1 MNIAPRAFLGFA
13 LIGALMLALGVFAL
27 SQMSKIRTSG
37 ENIVENSV
45 PSVRALNEFTQLTL
59 RLRVLSYRLLTNREA
74 DTQQKTFDLFEQ
86 RNQQIRTA
94 QSNYEKL
101 ISAPEE
107 RAAYDQYVQLLNQYR
122 QLEERMKTLSRN
134 NQVDE
139 LRTLLGNDLQTNS
152 EAVNAVLAR
161 LTEINNLQAEAF
173 NKSAAQQYSTA
184 FTWVVTMLIVAT
196 GLTLLFAWLLTNS
209 ITKPIAN
216 ALDAAEEIAKGNLTR
231 PITVDGSDEAG
242 RLLRA
247 MATMQDKLRDTLQR
261 ISGSATQLASAAEEL
276 NSVTDESARGLTQ
289 QNNEIEQAATAV
301 NEMTSAVE
309 EVARNAVSTSEASRN
324 ATTSAGD
331 GRDLVQETVGAIER
345 MSADVQST
353 ATLIGNL
360 ADESR
365 DIGKVLDVIR
375 GLADQTNLLAL
386 NAAIEAARAG
396 EAGRGF
402 AVVADEVRALAHR
415 TQQSTSEIE
424 RMIGSIQSGTEQAA
438 TAVNEM
444 TSAVEE
450 VARNAVSTSEASR
463 NATTSAGDGR
473 DLVQE
478 TVGAIERM
486 SADVQSTASLIGNLA
501 NESRDIGKVLDV
513 IRGLAD
519 QTNLLALNAAIEAAR
534 AGEAGRGFAVVADEV
549 RALAHRTQQSTS
561 EIERMIGSIQSG
573 TEQAVDSM
581 RNSTE
586 RAESTLNI
594 ARGAGMSLDTINSA
608 IVEINERNLVIASAA
623 EEQAQVA
630 REVDRNLVN
639 IRDLSVQSATG
650 ANQTSAAS
658 AELSRLAVDLNSMV
672 GRFSL

>member
-1 MNIAPRAFLGFA
+1 MNIAPRAFLGFL

-27 SQMSKIRTSG
+27 AQMSQIRSSG
-37 ENIVENSV
+37 ENIVDNSV
-45 PSVRALNEFTQLTL
+45 PSLKALDELTQLTL
-59 RLRVLSYRLLTNREA
+59 RVRVLSYRLLVNREA
-74 DTQQKTFDLFEQ
+74 DIQQKTVALLEQ

-94 QSNYEKL
+94 QAGYEKL
-101 ISAPEE
+101 ISSPQE
-107 RAAYDQYVQLLNQYR
+107 RATYDKLEQLLGQYR
-122 QLEERMKTLSRN
+122 QIDERMRTLSRN
-134 NQVDE
+134 NQLEE
-139 LRTLLGNDLQTNS
+139 LRALINSEVLDNS
-152 EAVNAVLAR
+152 EAMNTQLAQ
-161 LTEINNLQAEAF
+161 LMDINNQQADAFNVGAAKQYSEAF
-173 NKSAAQQYSTA
+173 NWVVVLLIVSTA
-184 FTWVVTMLIVAT
+184 
-196 GLTLLFAWLLTNS
+196 LTLLFAWLLTNS

-216 ALDAAEEIAKGNLTR
+216 ALGAAEEIAQGNLTR
-231 PITVDGSDEAG
+231 PIIVDGTDEAG

-247 MATMQDKLRDTLQR
+247 MSTMQEKLRDTLQR

-331 GRDLVQETVGAIER
+331 GRDLVQETVSAIER

-424 RMIGSIQSGTEQAA
+424 RMIGSIQSGT
-438 TAVNEM
+438 
-444 TSAVEE
+444 
-450 VARNAVSTSEASR
+450 
-463 NATTSAGDGR
+463 G
-473 DLVQE
+473 
-478 TVGAIERM
+478 
-486 SADVQSTASLIGNLA
+486 
-501 NESRDIGKVLDV
+501 
-513 IRGLAD
+513 
-519 QTNLLALNAAIEAAR
+519 
-534 AGEAGRGFAVVADEV
+534 
-549 RALAHRTQQSTS
+549 
-561 EIERMIGSIQSG
+561 
-573 TEQAVDSM
+573 QAVDSM

-594 ARGAGMSLDTINSA
+594 ARGAGLSLDTINTA

-639 IRDLSVQSATG
+639 IRDLSVQSAAG

-672 GRFSL
+672 GRFHL

>member
-1 MNIAPRAFLGFA
+1 MSLRNMNIAPRAFLGFA
-13 LIGALMLALGVFAL
+13 MIGGLMLILGVFAL
-27 SQMSKIRTSG
+27 NQMSKIRGAAEDITLS
-37 ENIVENSV
+37 SV
-45 PSVRALNEFTQLTL
+45 PSIKSLDEFTQLTL
-59 RLRVLSYRLLTNREA
+59 RLRVLSYRLLVNREP
-74 DTQQKTFDLFEQ
+74 DVQQKTMDLLET
-86 RNQQIRTA
+86 RNQQIRAA
-94 QSNYEKL
+94 QTTYEKL
-101 ISAPEE
+101 ISNPQE
-107 RAAYDQYVQLLNQYR
+107 RAAYDQYVQLLGQYR
-122 QLEERMKTLSRN
+122 QIEDRMKTLSRN
-134 NQVDE
+134 NQIDE
-139 LRTLLGNDLQTNS
+139 LRTLLNTDLLTNS
-152 EAVNAVLAR
+152 EAVNTVLNR
-161 LTEINNLQAEAF
+161 LLEINTQQTVDTNQQAADQYASAF
-173 NKSAAQQYSTA
+173 NL
-184 FTWVVTMLIVAT
+184 VVTLLVIAT

-216 ALDAAEEIAKGNLTR
+216 ALSAAEEIAEGNLTR
-231 PITVDGSDEAG
+231 PITVDGQDEAG
-242 RLLRA
+242 RLLAA
-247 MATMQDKLRDTLQR
+247 MSKMQDKLRDTLQR

-309 EVARNAVSTSEASRN
+309 EVARNAVSTSEASKN

-331 GRDLVQETVGAIER
+331 GRDLVQETVSAIER

-353 ATLIGNL
+353 ATLIG
-360 ADESR
+360 D
-365 DIGKVLDVIR
+365 
-375 GLADQTNLLAL
+375 
-386 NAAIEAARAG
+386 
-396 EAGRGF
+396 
-402 AVVADEVRALAHR
+402 
-415 TQQSTSEIE
+415 
-424 RMIGSIQSGTEQAA
+424 
-438 TAVNEM
+438 
-444 TSAVEE
+444 
-450 VARNAVSTSEASR
+450 
-463 NATTSAGDGR
+463 
-473 DLVQE
+473 
-478 TVGAIERM
+478 
-486 SADVQSTASLIGNLA
+486 LA

-573 TEQAVDSM
+573 TEHAVDSM

-650 ANQTSAAS
+650 ASQTSAAS
-658 AELSRLAVDLNSMV
+658 NELSRLALDLNNMV

>member
-1 MNIAPRAFLGFA
+1 MSLRNMNIAPRAFLGFA
-13 LIGALMLALGVFAL
+13 LIGGLMLVLGVFAL
-27 SQMSKIRTSG
+27 NQMSKIRGAG
-37 ENIVENSV
+37 EDIASMSV
-45 PSVRALNEFTQLTL
+45 PSIKSLDEFTQLTL
-59 RLRVLSYRLLTNREA
+59 RLRVLSYRLLVNREP
-74 DTQQKTFDLFEQ
+74 DVQQKTFELFDL
-86 RNQQIRTA
+86 RNQQIRDA
-94 QSNYEKL
+94 QKVYEPL
-101 ISAPEE
+101 IEGPQE
-107 RAAYDQYVQLLNQYR
+107 RAAYDQYVQLLAQYR
-122 QLEERMKTLSRN
+122 QLEDRMKTLSRN

-139 LRTLLGNDLQTNS
+139 LRTMLNRELLSNS
-152 EAVNAVLAR
+152 EAVNAALAK
-161 LTEINNLQAEAF
+161 LLEINTQQIEVTDTRAGE
-173 NKSAAQQYSTA
+173 QYSTSLNLVITLLVIA
-184 FTWVVTMLIVAT
+184 S

-216 ALDAAEEIAKGNLTR
+216 ALSAAEEIAEGNLTR
-231 PITVDGSDEAG
+231 PIHVDGDDEAG
-242 RLLRA
+242 RLLLA
-247 MATMQDKLRDTLQR
+247 MSKMQEKLRDTLQR

-309 EVARNAVSTSEASRN
+309 EVARNAVSTSEASKN

-331 GRDLVQETVGAIER
+331 GRDLVQETVSAIER

-353 ATLIGNL
+353 ATLIG
-360 ADESR
+360 D
-365 DIGKVLDVIR
+365 
-375 GLADQTNLLAL
+375 
-386 NAAIEAARAG
+386 
-396 EAGRGF
+396 
-402 AVVADEVRALAHR
+402 
-415 TQQSTSEIE
+415 
-424 RMIGSIQSGTEQAA
+424 
-438 TAVNEM
+438 
-444 TSAVEE
+444 
-450 VARNAVSTSEASR
+450 
-463 NATTSAGDGR
+463 
-473 DLVQE
+473 
-478 TVGAIERM
+478 
-486 SADVQSTASLIGNLA
+486 LA

-573 TEQAVDSM
+573 TEHAVNSM

-594 ARGAGMSLDTINSA
+594 ARGAGLSLDTINSA

-658 AELSRLAVDLNSMV
+658 NELSRLALDLNNMV

>member
-1 MNIAPRAFLGFA
+1 MSSIQQPQPRTDALFSVIAMSLRNMNIAPRAFLSFA
-13 LIGALMLALGVFAL
+13 LIGGLMMILGVFAL
-27 SQMSKIRTSG
+27 NQMSKIRGTA
-37 ENIVENSV
+37 ENITNNSV
-45 PSVRALNEFTQLTL
+45 PSIKSLDEFTQLTL
-59 RLRVLSYRLLTNREA
+59 RLRVLSYRLLVNREP
-74 DTQQKTFDLFEQ
+74 DVQQKTMELLET
-86 RNQQIRTA
+86 RNQQIRAA
-94 QSNYEKL
+94 QATYEKL
-101 ISAPEE
+101 IASPQE
-107 RAAYDQYVQLLNQYR
+107 RATYDQYVQLLGQYR
-122 QLEERMKTLSRN
+122 QIEDRMKTLSRN

-139 LRTLLGNDLQTNS
+139 LRSLLNTDLLNNS
-152 EAVNAVLAR
+152 EAVNTVLNR
-161 LTEINNLQAEAF
+161 LLEINTQQTNDTNQQAADQYDSAF
-173 NKSAAQQYSTA
+173 NLVIALLVIATA
-184 FTWVVTMLIVAT
+184 
-196 GLTLLFAWLLTNS
+196 LTLLLAWLLTNS
-209 ITKPIAN
+209 ITQPIAN
-216 ALDAAEEIAKGNLTR
+216 ALGAAEQIAEGNLTR
-231 PITVDGSDEAG
+231 PITVDGQDEAG
-242 RLLRA
+242 RLLLA
-247 MATMQDKLRDTLQR
+247 MSKMQDKLRDTLQR

-276 NSVTDESARGLTQ
+276 NSVTDESARGLTR

-309 EVARNAVSTSEASRN
+309 EVARNAVSTSEASKN

-331 GRDLVQETVGAIER
+331 GRDLVQETVSAIER

-353 ATLIGNL
+353 ATLIG
-360 ADESR
+360 E
-365 DIGKVLDVIR
+365 
-375 GLADQTNLLAL
+375 
-386 NAAIEAARAG
+386 
-396 EAGRGF
+396 
-402 AVVADEVRALAHR
+402 
-415 TQQSTSEIE
+415 
-424 RMIGSIQSGTEQAA
+424 
-438 TAVNEM
+438 
-444 TSAVEE
+444 
-450 VARNAVSTSEASR
+450 
-463 NATTSAGDGR
+463 
-473 DLVQE
+473 
-478 TVGAIERM
+478 
-486 SADVQSTASLIGNLA
+486 LA

-573 TEQAVDSM
+573 TEHAVDSM

-658 AELSRLAVDLNSMV
+658 NELSRLAVDLNTLV

>member
-1 MNIAPRAFLGFA
+1 MSLRNMNIAPRAFLGFA

-27 SQMSKIRTSG
+27 SQMSKIRVSG
-37 ENIVENSV
+37 DNIAQNSV
-45 PSVRALNEFTQLTL
+45 PSIKALNEFTQLTL

-74 DTQQKTFDLFEQ
+74 DTQQKTLDLFEQ
-86 RNQQIRTA
+86 RNQQVRAAQTA
-94 QSNYEKL
+94 YEKL

-134 NQVDE
+134 NQVNE
-139 LRTLLGNDLQTNS
+139 LQALLNTELMSNS
-152 EAVNAVLAR
+152 DAVNAVLAR
-161 LTEINNLQAEAF
+161 LTDINNQQAEAF
-173 NKSAAQQYSTA
+173 NKNAAQQYSTA
-184 FTWVVTMLIVAT
+184 FNWVVTLLVIAT
-196 GLTLLFAWLLTNS
+196 GLTVLFAWLLTNS

-247 MATMQDKLRDTLQR
+247 MSTMQEKLRDTLQR

-289 QNNEIEQAATAV
+289 QNNEI
-301 NEMTSAVE
+301 
-309 EVARNAVSTSEASRN
+309 
-324 ATTSAGD
+324 
-331 GRDLVQETVGAIER
+331 
-345 MSADVQST
+345 
-353 ATLIGNL
+353 
-360 ADESR
+360 
-365 DIGKVLDVIR
+365 
-375 GLADQTNLLAL
+375 
-386 NAAIEAARAG
+386 
-396 EAGRGF
+396 
-402 AVVADEVRALAHR
+402 
-415 TQQSTSEIE
+415 
-424 RMIGSIQSGTEQAA
+424 EQAA